1 MWANTEHM
9 FGDLKKHVKRMSDFV
24 DMNARL
30 FPTGMPNHDLAK
42 GVGNDAFETT
52 IRTVKNELGPDV
64 DRVIMQC
71 ARMTNAHVEISK
83 G

>member
-1 MWANTEHM
+1 MWANTERM
-9 FGDLKKHVKRMSDFV
+9 LGDLVGPVGGLGDFV
-24 DMNARL
+24 FVYTRL
-30 FPTGMPNHDLAK
+30 FLTGMPNGDLAK

-52 IRTVKNELGPDV
+52 IRTVKNELGPV
-64 DRVIMQC
+64 MDRVIMQC